1 MNKGKSTISKASSY
15 QEIGEYWDKHD
26 LSDIWEQTEP
36 VEFDIN
42 IKSERRYFAIEYS
55 LSEKI
60 TEIAKRRGI
69 SSETL
74 INLWLK
80 EKINQFEKK

>member
-1 MNKGKSTISKASSY
+1 MLPQNFF
-15 QEIGEYWDKHD
+15 DD
-26 LSDIWEQTEP
+26 LPLPIESMALELINRWELINRCDP
-36 VEFDIN
+36 FSALFDPF
-42 IKSERRYFAIEYS
+42 SALFLL

-60 TEIAKRRGI
+60 IKIAKRRGI

-80 EKINQFEKK
+80 EKIDQFEKK